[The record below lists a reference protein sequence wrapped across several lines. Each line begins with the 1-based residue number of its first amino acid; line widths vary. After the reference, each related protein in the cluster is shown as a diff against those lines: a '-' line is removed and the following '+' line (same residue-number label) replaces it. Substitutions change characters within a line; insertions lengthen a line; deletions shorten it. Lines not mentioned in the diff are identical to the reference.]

1 MPNTASID
9 GMAGAPS
16 GTGTSDGAGAPS
28 ANTSGMGALA
38 VIPTTALAGAPDGS
52 PGLSVPMPFANR
64 IVLIDNTH
72 VAGTT
77 HIRDISAIVEQ
88 LSEGQELTLV
98 RDTNNTQDAWAIR
111 VLAGGTRIGYVPADR
126 NEILARLMDGGKK
139 LGARITGMELLGNW
153 HKIHLEVYLDD

>member
-1 MPNTASID
+1 MPTVKENT
-9 GMAGAPS
+9 
-16 GTGTSDGAGAPS
+16 
-28 ANTSGMGALA
+28 GALV
-38 VIPTTALAGAPDGS
+38 VIPTTALGTAPDGS

-77 HIRDISAIVEQ
+77 HIHDIGSIVAQ
-88 LSEGQELTLV
+88 LSEGQELDLV

-111 VLAGGTRIGYVPADR
+111 VLAGSTRIGYVPADR

-153 HKIHLEVYLDD
+153 HKIHMEVYLDD